1 MRRQGRERAAKPASS
16 PFPGERGDG
25 FRRISSRRFLSWF
38 VVLLA
43 GCSPRPEPVPSSAVE
58 PGRPVTVTVFAIR
71 AVPGTS
77 AIDPR
82 LAPVRGQLR
91 TIAPDDSLTLI
102 ATRSEP
108 LKPGETLSCDLGDGR
123 SAATTFEKEEA
134 GRIVL
139 LCTFKDGD
147 SLPFSTRVDAPENQL
162 FFYERPLGDGSRALI
177 GVGAR

>member
-1 MRRQGRERAAKPASS
+1 MIA
-16 PFPGERGDG
+16 
-25 FRRISSRRFLSWF
+25 
-38 VVLLA
+38 LLA
-43 GCSPRPEPVPSSAVE
+43 GCSPRPGPSPPPDVE

-71 AVPGTS
+71 AVPGAS

-82 LAPVRGQLR
+82 LAPVRVQLR
-91 TIAPDDSLTLI
+91 TIAPDDSLELI

-108 LKPGETLSCDLGDGR
+108 LKPGETLACDLGDGR
-123 SAATTFEKEEA
+123 SADTTFEKETD

-139 LCTFKDGD
+139 RCTFKDGD
-147 SLPFSTRVDAPENQL
+147 TPPFSTRVDAPENQL